1 MRTVVDRG
9 PSKSPTAKQR
19 VGFTGLRALHY
30 AGRHL
35 TDRRGYSYNKLF
47 EVDIPV
53 TEDTE
58 LSYLVFPRMPDGYLS
73 YAATW
78 VAVDLA
84 FDDHTYL
91 SELGA
96 VDQHQ
101 VRVNPQSQGKSKTLS
116 VNQWNHKVSRIGR
129 VAAGKR

>member
-1 MRTVVDRG
+1 
-9 PSKSPTAKQR
+9 
-19 VGFTGLRALHY
+19 LRALHY

-35 TDRRGYSYNKLF
+35 TDRRGYSYNELF

-101 VRVNPQSQGKSKTLS
+101 VRVNPQSQGKSKTLL

-129 VAAGKR
+129 VAAGKRIRRILLAYDNPEGPADFQ